1 LLGQLIAAQFSLEDA
16 VAELERSGAS
26 AEAARSQ
33 LQALGDLQRQI
44 AGAGPAAL
52 TSLRGEITNVVTASR
67 QILQQGRAASNAESV
82 EATLAAASAR
92 TRATVERIAGDLF
105 ERRIFDPYL
114 HFASEEEERAY
125 RAREAERRAYI
136 DAQLARGTPE
146 GNLNASAATVG
157 QVLDAGANGAD
168 RSPEFERT
176 KQDAF
181 TAYRDQRTAM
191 VAAGRSTTEAD
202 RQVAGEV
209 RRVLQ
214 ARGLSDTEIDARL
227 AASADPLDALD
238 TGSAAPQ
245 REASVVAPTG
255 TAPKQASELD
265 DVAAALRAAGV
276 VPPPAT
282 TRPGH
287 GLTANAQSE
296 TELGG
301 RV

>member
-1 LLGQLIAAQFSLEDA
+1 MLGQLIAAQFSLEDA
-16 VAELERSGAS
+16 VAELERGGAPTD
-26 AEAARSQ
+26 AARSQ

-44 AGAGPAAL
+44 AVASPAAL
-52 TSLRGEITNVVTASR
+52 TSLRGEIAGAIATSR
-67 QILQQGRAASNAESV
+67 QMQQQGRSASNVESAE
-82 EATLAAASAR
+82 AALAVTNAR

-114 HFASEEEERAY
+114 QFASEEEERAY
-125 RAREAERRAYI
+125 REREAERRETI
-136 DAQLARGTPE
+136 RRELAKGTPE

-202 RQVAGEV
+202 QQVTGEV
-209 RRVLQ
+209 RRVLR
-214 ARGLSDTEIDARL
+214 ARGLSDADIDARL
-227 AASADPLDALD
+227 AASANPLDALD
-238 TGSAAPQ
+238 TGTAPQ
-245 REASVVAPTG
+245 RESSVVTPSS
-255 TAPKQASELD
+255 TATTQTSELD

-276 VPPPAT
+276 VPPPAAT
-282 TRPGH
+282 LPGH

-296 TELGG
+296 IEVGG

>member
-1 LLGQLIAAQFSLEDA
+1 VLAQLLAAQFGLEDA
-16 VAELERSGAS
+16 IAELERGGAPID
-26 AEAARSQ
+26 AARSQ

-44 AGAGPAAL
+44 AVAGPAAL
-52 TSLRGEITNVVTASR
+52 TSLRGEIGGAIATSR
-67 QILQQGRAASNAESV
+67 QMQQQGRSASNAESV
-82 EATLAAASAR
+82 EATLAAISAR

-114 HFASEEEERAY
+114 QFASEEDERAY
-125 RAREAERRAYI
+125 RSREAERRAYI

-176 KQDAF
+176 KHDAF

-191 VAAGRSTTEAD
+191 VAAGRSTTDAD
-202 RQVAGEV
+202 QQVAGEV
-209 RRVLQ
+209 RRVLR
-214 ARGLSDTEIDARL
+214 ARGLSDADIDARL
-227 AASADPLDALD
+227 AASANPLDALD
-238 TGSAAPQ
+238 TGTAPQ
-245 REASVVAPTG
+245 REASVITPSS
-255 TAPKQASELD
+255 TATTQTSELD

-287 GLTANAQSE
+287 GLTANTQSE
-296 TELGG
+296 IELGG